1 MFNWN
6 SGFSLVET
14 MVAIAISTG
23 TALAVYK
30 FIGESQKGQVIV
42 ENRDEINQ
50 IHREVVGKFTDRGIC
65 TRTLSPY
72 FAQNKKAP
80 FRITEIV
87 NSNGFSSLV
96 FPHKRGRVSI
106 FAMAVSK
113 VEKDKNQAQIMAI
126 YKSGVAGKITE
137 FKKVFTIE
145 LSYKG
150 DQFEGCIT
158 RGNLGLDPKDACDLV
173 VGLPDSGESYFYNGK
188 CHFAKAACEQSGRT
202 WNEQKL
208 KCDFSDEDLKAMR
221 RETCDLFNMR
231 FAENERKCIA
241 SEQMVNAFNEM
252 KKMIEE
258 KARNDK

>member
-1 MFNWN
+1 
-6 SGFSLVET
+6 

-65 TRTLSPY
+65 TKTLSPY
-72 FAQNKKAP
+72 FAKNLKVP
-80 FRITEIV
+80 FGITQIV
-87 NSNGFSSLV
+87 NSNGVTSLV
-96 FPHKRGRVSI
+96 FPHQRGRISI
-106 FAMAVSK
+106 FALIVSK
-113 VEKDKNQAQIMAI
+113 IEKEKNQAQIMAI
-126 YKSGVAGKITE
+126 YKSGVAGKISE
-137 FKKVFTIE
+137 LKKVFTIE

-158 RGNLGLDPKDACDLV
+158 RGNLGIDPKDACDLF

-188 CHFAKAACEQSGRT
+188 CHFAKAACEQSGRS
-202 WNEQKL
+202 WNEQRL
-208 KCDFSDEDLKAMR
+208 KCDFSDEDLLTMR
-221 RETCDLFNMR
+221 RETCDLFNMK
-231 FAENERKCIA
+231 FAEDERKCIA

-252 KKMIEE
+252 KSLIE
-258 KARNDK
+258 ANSNNNR